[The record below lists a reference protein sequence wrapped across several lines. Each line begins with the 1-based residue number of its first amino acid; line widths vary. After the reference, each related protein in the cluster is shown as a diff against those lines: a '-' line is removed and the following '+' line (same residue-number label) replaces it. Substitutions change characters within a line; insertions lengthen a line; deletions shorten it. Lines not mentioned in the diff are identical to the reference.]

1 MQQDANTDSR
11 IGWVEASGCTHIFR
25 TLRMAVSPGQL
36 GIAFVSIVLTLILG
50 GVLDFLWLQAGA
62 GVEPDAIETYMR
74 GESIVFDATPPDDQT
89 ADAEEASHK
98 ANTETPTG
106 VHGVFDV
113 FWAHE
118 KEAALGL
125 LEASIPYASRVAR
138 SSVGPCVMPNIQEG
152 TLESLRRLAYG
163 PCWMLRTHLGYSIL
177 FFVGTLIIWSW
188 GGGSICRMTALQ
200 FAREERITVSEAHAF
215 TRKRLFSGFVAAP
228 CIPLVLVLII
238 MLLLVVGGLVLRLP
252 VVGDLLSGLVFFL
265 AILGGLAGAVFAI
278 GIVAGGPLF
287 WPAVAVEDQDG
298 FDSFARALSYAL
310 TKHWKTALYGAI
322 ALVFTGVCWVGA
334 HLFTVLALA
343 MTRAGVGFGTA
354 PFGLWEH
361 EGVSKLDWVWPV
373 AEAGRLYT
381 PPDWSQLSWDWRFSA
396 LMIGFFVLMV
406 IGVLWSFLAS
416 MFFTNSTVVFF
427 LLRRDVD
434 GTDLEDVA
442 VDELA
447 EGEDL
452 PDYIEETG
460 TPERSESAIHEPVS
474 ESTDQQGVPGDPP
487 EPAGE
492 LPGQRDKPAE
502 QDSASKKEAD
512 ATDQSKTDDRKED

>member
-1 MQQDANTDSR
+1 MQQDANTDNTM
-11 IGWVEASGCTHIFR
+11 GWVEASGCAHIFR

-36 GIAFVSIVLTLILG
+36 GIAFVSIALTLILG

-62 GVEPDAIETYMR
+62 GVERDAIETYMR
-74 GESIVFDATPPDDQT
+74 GESAVFDMEQT
-89 ADAEEASHK
+89 ADAEGALQDADTDK
-98 ANTETPTG
+98 PVDA
-106 VHGVFDV
+106 HGVFDV

-118 KEAALGL
+118 KGAALGL

-138 SSVGPCVMPNIQEG
+138 SSAGPVAMPNIQEG
-152 TLESLRRLAYG
+152 TMESLRRLAYG
-163 PCWMLRTHLGYSIL
+163 PWWMLRTHLGYFIL
-177 FFVGTLIIWSW
+177 FSVGALIIWSW

-200 FAREERITVSEAHAF
+200 FAREERITVSEAHTF
-215 TRKRLFSGFVAAP
+215 TRGRLFSGFVAAP
-228 CIPLVLVLII
+228 CIPLVLVLIV
-238 MLLLVVGGLVLRLP
+238 MLLLVVCGLVLRLP
-252 VVGDLLSGLVFFL
+252 IVGDLLSGLGFFL
-265 AILGGLAGAVFAI
+265 AILGGLASAVFVI

-310 TKHWKTALYGAI
+310 TKPWKTVLYGAI
-322 ALVFTGVCWVGA
+322 SLVFVGVCWVGA

-361 EGVSKLDWVWPV
+361 EGVSKLDWVWP
-373 AEAGRLYT
+373 ATEAGRLYT
-381 PPDWSQLSWDWRFSA
+381 PPDWSQLSWNWCFSA

-416 MFFTNSTVVFF
+416 MFFTNSTVIFF

-434 GTDLEDVA
+434 GIDLEDVA

-447 EGEDL
+447 EYEDL
-452 PDYIEETG
+452 PDCSGELD
-460 TPERSESAIHEPVS
+460 TPEKSGSAIPEPVS
-474 ESTDQQGVPGDPP
+474 GSSDQQGTASDPLQR
-487 EPAGE
+487 AGT
-492 LPGQRDKPAE
+492 LPTEDDKPAE
-502 QDSASKKEAD
+502 QDSAPKEEPGAAD
-512 ATDQSKTDDRKED
+512 RSETDDRKED